1 MKTLIITLEYPPQ
14 VGGIASY
21 VYNFAAHVPAE
32 DYAVYAPMTR
42 GDKEF
47 DNQNKWRVYRKNPS
61 WAFIWPHW
69 LRLFFQIRKII
80 KAEKIQRI
88 FIHNVLP
95 VGYVAYLIKKFS
107 HIPYTIFL
115 HGTDVELA
123 IRTKWKLGRFRE
135 ITAAADRI
143 VVNSNFLKNK
153 LLGKLENLT
162 VPLTIIYPG
171 PADLFFKR
179 IEAAELIKLK
189 AELALG
195 GKKVLITVAR
205 LVDGKGYPH
214 LARLLPELL
223 KFIPN
228 LAWLIVGEGSKKQQL
243 VEMIKKN
250 NLQNVVRFLGVIPS
264 VILPRYY
271 QLADLF
277 VLLTHADESRE
288 EGWGT
293 VFLEAA
299 ASGLAVVA
307 GRSGGVAEAVEHQ
320 VTGLVVDVYK
330 TEEVK
335 AAILELFNN
344 PERARQMGE
353 AGRSR
358 VLREFTWEKQL
369 LRLKD

>member
-1 MKTLIITLEYPPQ
+1 
-14 VGGIASY
+14 
-21 VYNFAAHVPAE
+21 
-32 DYAVYAPMTR
+32 
-42 GDKEF
+42 
-47 DNQNKWRVYRKNPS
+47 
-61 WAFIWPHW
+61 
-69 LRLFFQIRKII
+69 
-80 KAEKIQRI
+80 
-88 FIHNVLP
+88 
-95 VGYVAYLIKKFS
+95 
-107 HIPYTIFL
+107 
-115 HGTDVELA
+115 
-123 IRTKWKLGRFRE
+123 
-135 ITAAADRI
+135 
-143 VVNSNFLKNK
+143 
-153 LLGKLENLT
+153 
-162 VPLTIIYPG
+162 
-171 PADLFFKR
+171 
-179 IEAAELIKLK
+179 
-189 AELALG
+189 
-195 GKKVLITVAR
+195 
-205 LVDGKGYPH
+205 
-214 LARLLPELL
+214 
-223 KFIPN
+223 
-228 LAWLIVGEGSKKQQL
+228 
-243 VEMIKKN
+243 MIKKN
-250 NLQNVVRFLGVIPS
+250 NLQNVVRFLEVIPS